1 MHSVIDSMFYSG
13 IHAAFKGVSALLG
26 ALTPA
31 KGRKRTEGEANAD
44 LLYDPKNSQTCE
56 ESCNIQPFKPLQ
68 LLLNTGFFF
77 PGKYFFAKSND

>member
-31 KGRKRTEGEANAD
+31 KGRKRTEGEANARI
-44 LLYDPKNSQTCE
+44 YYMIQKTVKRVKNPATF
-56 ESCNIQPFKPLQ
+56 N
-68 LLLNTGFFF
+68 LLNLCNF
-77 PGKYFFAKSND
+77 S